1 MTTTSS
7 RTYSDRETAIENAK
21 PYSNHVKQD
30 VYVYMTTFGND
41 QEQFTLRIR
50 SEIMSPDSPNV
61 IHHHRYIKEL

>member
-7 RTYSDRETAIENAK
+7 RTYTDRDNAIDNAK

-30 VYVYMTTFGND
+30 VYVYMTIFGNN

-50 SEIMSPDSPNV
+50 SEIKFLDSPNV